1 MSSENVWR
9 MSHGPRW
16 SAPGGGWLGHNADV
30 DANDDSR
37 PTGSGSPAPAPEGD
51 SADGGAPW
59 VVDAA
64 LGATASILRLAGGVT
79 RAALSSPPAR
89 VANDVARSVARP
101 LTEEG
106 RQIREGA
113 ARDGAPGLVGTVRDL
128 APAVVDA
135 VGINGI
141 LEQVDVE
148 RIIER
153 VDVDRIVSRVDVERI
168 IERVDVD
175 RIVSRVDVNAIVQ
188 RVDIDSLMT
197 ETELGSIIAQ
207 STSGVASQAL
217 DSVRS
222 QGVGLDGFIARW
234 ANRLTRRDPSELP
247 AGPPLLVD
255 QPRALPPAG
264 PS

>member
-1 MSSENVWR
+1 M
-9 MSHGPRW
+9 
-16 SAPGGGWLGHNADV
+16 
-30 DANDDSR
+30 DANDDAR
-37 PTGSGSPAPAPEGD
+37 PARSDDSGPGSPSEPEG
-51 SADGGAPW
+51 GATPW

-64 LGATASILRLAGGVT
+64 LGATASFLRLAGGVT
-79 RAALSSPPAR
+79 RAALESPPAR
-89 VANDVARSVARP
+89 VANDLARTVARP

-113 ARDGAPGLVGTVRDL
+113 ARDGAPGLADAVRDL

-141 LEQVDVE
+141 LEQIDVE

-153 VDVDRIVSRVDVERI
+153 VDVERIVDRVDVEKI
-168 IERVDVD
+168 VDRVDVD
-175 RIVSRVDVNAIVQ
+175 RIVSRVDVNSIVQ

-222 QGVGLDGFIARW
+222 QGVGLDGFISRW
-234 ANRLTRRDPSELP
+234 ANRLTRRDPAELP

-255 QPRALPPAG
+255 QPRALPPAD
-264 PS
+264 PA

>member
-1 MSSENVWR
+1 M
-9 MSHGPRW
+9 
-16 SAPGGGWLGHNADV
+16 
-30 DANDDSR
+30 DANDDAR
-37 PTGSGSPAPAPEGD
+37 PARSDDSGPGTPSEPEG
-51 SADGGAPW
+51 GVTPW

-64 LGATASILRLAGGVT
+64 LGATASFLRLAGGVT
-79 RAALSSPPAR
+79 RAALESPPAR
-89 VANDVARSVARP
+89 VANDLARTVARP

-113 ARDGAPGLVGTVRDL
+113 ARDGAPGLADAVRDL

-141 LEQVDVE
+141 LEQIDVE

-153 VDVDRIVSRVDVERI
+153 VDVERIVDRVDVEKI
-168 IERVDVD
+168 VDRVDVD
-175 RIVSRVDVNAIVQ
+175 RIVSRVDVNSIVQ

-222 QGVGLDGFIARW
+222 QGVGLDGFISRW
-234 ANRLTRRDPSELP
+234 ANRLTRRDPAELP

-255 QPRALPPAG
+255 QPRALPPAD
-264 PS
+264 PA

>member
-1 MSSENVWR
+1 
-9 MSHGPRW
+9 
-16 SAPGGGWLGHNADV
+16 V
-30 DANDDSR
+30 DANDDDR
-37 PTGSGSPAPAPEGD
+37 PARSDDSGPGSPPGPEGG
-51 SADGGAPW
+51 AAPW

-64 LGATASILRLAGGVT
+64 LGATASFLRLAGGVT
-79 RAALSSPPAR
+79 RAALASPPAR
-89 VANDVARSVARP
+89 VANDLARTVARP

-113 ARDGAPGLVGTVRDL
+113 ARDGAPGLGEAVRDL

-135 VGINGI
+135 IGINGI
-141 LEQVDVE
+141 LEQIDVE

-153 VDVDRIVSRVDVERI
+153 VDVERIVDRVDVERI
-168 IERVDVD
+168 VDRVDVGRIVDRVDVD

-234 ANRLTRRDPSELP
+234 ANRLARRDPAELP

-255 QPRALPPAG
+255 QPRALPPAD
-264 PS
+264 PA

>member
-1 MSSENVWR
+1 M
-9 MSHGPRW
+9 
-16 SAPGGGWLGHNADV
+16 
-30 DANDDSR
+30 DANDDDR
-37 PTGSGSPAPAPEGD
+37 PARSDDSGPGSPPGPEGG
-51 SADGGAPW
+51 AAPW

-64 LGATASILRLAGGVT
+64 LGATASFLRLAGGVT
-79 RAALSSPPAR
+79 RAALASPPAR
-89 VANDVARSVARP
+89 VANDLARTVARP

-113 ARDGAPGLVGTVRDL
+113 ARDGAPGLGEAVRDL

-135 VGINGI
+135 IGINGI
-141 LEQVDVE
+141 LEQIDVE

-153 VDVDRIVSRVDVERI
+153 VDVERIVDRVDVGRI
-168 IERVDVD
+168 VDRVDVD

-234 ANRLTRRDPSELP
+234 ANRLARRDPAELP

-255 QPRALPPAG
+255 QPRALPPAD
-264 PS
+264 PA

>member
-1 MSSENVWR
+1 
-9 MSHGPRW
+9 
-16 SAPGGGWLGHNADV
+16 V
-30 DANDDSR
+30 DANDDAR
-37 PTGSGSPAPAPEGD
+37 PARSDDSGPGSPSEPEG
-51 SADGGAPW
+51 GATPW

-64 LGATASILRLAGGVT
+64 LGATASFLRLAGGVT
-79 RAALSSPPAR
+79 RAALESPPAR
-89 VANDVARSVARP
+89 VANDLARTVARP

-113 ARDGAPGLVGTVRDL
+113 ARDGAPGLADAVRDL

-141 LEQVDVE
+141 LEQIDVE

-153 VDVDRIVSRVDVERI
+153 VDVERIVDRVDVEKI
-168 IERVDVD
+168 VDRVDVD
-175 RIVSRVDVNAIVQ
+175 RIVSRVDVNSIVQ

-222 QGVGLDGFIARW
+222 QGVGLDGFISRW
-234 ANRLTRRDPSELP
+234 ANRLTRRDPAELP

-255 QPRALPPAG
+255 QPRALPPAD
-264 PS
+264 PA

>member
-1 MSSENVWR
+1 M
-9 MSHGPRW
+9 
-16 SAPGGGWLGHNADV
+16 
-30 DANDDSR
+30 DANDDAR
-37 PTGSGSPAPAPEGD
+37 PARSDDSGPGSPSEPEG
-51 SADGGAPW
+51 GVTPW

-64 LGATASILRLAGGVT
+64 LGATASFLRLAGGVT
-79 RAALSSPPAR
+79 RAALESPPAR
-89 VANDVARSVARP
+89 VANDLARTVARP

-113 ARDGAPGLVGTVRDL
+113 ARDGAPGLADAVRDL

-141 LEQVDVE
+141 LEQIDVE

-153 VDVDRIVSRVDVERI
+153 VDVERIVDRVDVEKIVDRVDVEKI
-168 IERVDVD
+168 VDRVDVD
-175 RIVSRVDVNAIVQ
+175 RIVSRVDVNSIVQ

-222 QGVGLDGFIARW
+222 QGVGLDGFISRW
-234 ANRLTRRDPSELP
+234 ANRLTRRDPAELP

-255 QPRALPPAG
+255 QPRALPPAD
-264 PS
+264 PA

>member
-1 MSSENVWR
+1 M
-9 MSHGPRW
+9 
-16 SAPGGGWLGHNADV
+16 
-30 DANDDSR
+30 DANDDAR
-37 PTGSGSPAPAPEGD
+37 PARSDDSGPGSPSEPEG
-51 SADGGAPW
+51 GVTPW

-64 LGATASILRLAGGVT
+64 LGATASFLRLAGGVT
-79 RAALSSPPAR
+79 RAALESPPAR
-89 VANDVARSVARP
+89 VANDLARTVARP

-113 ARDGAPGLVGTVRDL
+113 ARDGAPGLADAVRDL

-141 LEQVDVE
+141 LEQIDVE

-153 VDVDRIVSRVDVERI
+153 VDVERIVDRVDVEKI
-168 IERVDVD
+168 VDRVDVD
-175 RIVSRVDVNAIVQ
+175 RIVSRVDVNSIVQ

-222 QGVGLDGFIARW
+222 QGVGLDGFISRW
-234 ANRLTRRDPSELP
+234 ANRLTRRDPAELP

-255 QPRALPPAG
+255 QPRALPPAD
-264 PS
+264 PA

>member
-1 MSSENVWR
+1 
-9 MSHGPRW
+9 
-16 SAPGGGWLGHNADV
+16 V
-30 DANDDSR
+30 DANDDAR
-37 PTGSGSPAPAPEGD
+37 PARSDDSGPGSPSEPEG
-51 SADGGAPW
+51 GVTPW

-64 LGATASILRLAGGVT
+64 LGATASFLRLAGGVT
-79 RAALSSPPAR
+79 RAALESPPAR
-89 VANDVARSVARP
+89 VANDLARTVARP

-113 ARDGAPGLVGTVRDL
+113 ARDGAPGLADAVRDL

-141 LEQVDVE
+141 LEQIDVE

-153 VDVDRIVSRVDVERI
+153 VDVERIVDRVDVEKI
-168 IERVDVD
+168 VDRVDVD
-175 RIVSRVDVNAIVQ
+175 RIVSRVDVNSIVQ

-222 QGVGLDGFIARW
+222 QGVGLDGFISRW
-234 ANRLTRRDPSELP
+234 ANRLTRRDPAELP

-255 QPRALPPAG
+255 QPRALPPAD
-264 PS
+264 PA

>member
-1 MSSENVWR
+1 M
-9 MSHGPRW
+9 
-16 SAPGGGWLGHNADV
+16 
-30 DANDDSR
+30 DANDDAR
-37 PTGSGSPAPAPEGD
+37 PARSDDSGPGSPSEPEG
-51 SADGGAPW
+51 GVTPW

-64 LGATASILRLAGGVT
+64 LGATASFLRLAGGVT
-79 RAALSSPPAR
+79 RAALESPPAR
-89 VANDVARSVARP
+89 VANDLARTVARP

-113 ARDGAPGLVGTVRDL
+113 ARDGAPGLADAVRDL

-141 LEQVDVE
+141 LEQIDVE

-153 VDVDRIVSRVDVERI
+153 VDVERIVDRVDVEKI
-168 IERVDVD
+168 VDRVDVD
-175 RIVSRVDVNAIVQ
+175 RIVSRVDVNSIVR

-222 QGVGLDGFIARW
+222 QGVGLDGFISRW
-234 ANRLTRRDPSELP
+234 ANRLTRRDPAELP

-255 QPRALPPAG
+255 QPRALPPAD
-264 PS
+264 PA